1 MLLSLAATAAG
12 CKRQL
17 PPPPP
22 PKTQQVEVSLPVT
35 REVVDYEDFTGRTE
49 SLRSVLVRPRVTGYL
64 DRFHFKEGARVK
76 AGDVMFEI
84 DPRPYQAQLDAAR
97 AQVAVA
103 EANLKIANAVYA
115 RARQAASSGMGT
127 VSALE
132 IEQDRA
138 QQEQAQANLKLAK
151 ANLETAQLNFEWTKV
166 RAPISGRTG
175 RNYIDPGNLAKADD
189 TILTTIGTED
199 DMYANFDMD
208 ERTVLRLLRLTR
220 EGKIQDVDQ
229 VEIPVLMGLADEEG
243 YPHRGKIRIVDN
255 KIDPSAG
262 TLRAWGFFENPDKMF
277 TAGLFVRIRVPV
289 GEPHKALLI
298 SEAALGTDQGQKFL
312 FVVNDK
318 DEVEYRPV
326 KVGRLHDGLRV
337 VTDGLREGERVV
349 LNGLQRVRPGAKVEP
364 KLAEMPASKTV
375 AATPSPEPKPEIR
388 SPKLEA
394 NPKREAE
401 HPKRRSSGVRR

>member
-1 MLLSLAATAAG
+1 VSHLPQEKRVGKLPRIAWLPALLLSLAGTTAG

-22 PKTQQVEVSLPVT
+22 PKSQQVEVGLPVT

-49 SLRSVLVRPRVTGYL
+49 SLRSVLVRARVTGYL
-64 DRFHFKEGARVK
+64 DKFYFKEGAKVK
-76 AGDVMFEI
+76 AGDVLFEI
-84 DPRPYQAQLDAAR
+84 DPRPYQAQLEAAR

-103 EANLKIANAVYA
+103 QANLKIANAVYA

-132 IEQDRA
+132 LEQDRA
-138 QQEQAQANLKLAK
+138 QQEQAQANLKLAR
-151 ANLETAQLNFEWTKV
+151 ANLETAQLNMDFTRV
-166 RAPISGRTG
+166 RAPVTGRTG
-175 RNYIDPGNLAKADD
+175 RNYIDPGNLVKADD

-208 ERTVLRLLRLTR
+208 ERTVLRLLRLMR
-220 EGKIQDVDQ
+220 AGKIQDPDR
-229 VEIPVLMGLADEEG
+229 VELPVFLGLADEEG
-243 YPHRGKIRIVDN
+243 FPHKGKIRIVDN

-262 TLRAWGFFENPDKMF
+262 TLRAWGFFENPNKMLA
-277 TAGLFVRIRVPV
+277 AGLFVRIRVPV

-318 DEVEYRPV
+318 NEVEYRPV

-364 KLAEMPASKTV
+364 RLVTRGNRP
-375 AATPSPEPKPEIR
+375 
-388 SPKLEA
+388 
-394 NPKREAE
+394 
-401 HPKRRSSGVRR
+401 